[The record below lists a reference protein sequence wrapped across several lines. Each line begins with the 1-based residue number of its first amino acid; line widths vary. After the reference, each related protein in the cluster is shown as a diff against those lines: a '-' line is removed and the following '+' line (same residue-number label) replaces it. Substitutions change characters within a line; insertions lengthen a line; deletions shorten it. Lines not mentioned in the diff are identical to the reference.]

1 MKKMAKIICSYR
13 AVGGNYNSPRDSMR
27 MITGEEMKNARQK
40 IGKTQ
45 EQLAD
50 EMDYSPRQLSR
61 FENNENLERYDKF
74 LQLVVTLE
82 LYRPVEKTKEEKTE
96 VDE

>member
-1 MKKMAKIICSYR
+1 
-13 AVGGNYNSPRDSMR
+13 
-27 MITGEEMKNARQK
+27 
-40 IGKTQ
+40 
-45 EQLAD
+45 LAD

>member
-1 MKKMAKIICSYR
+1 MS
-13 AVGGNYNSPRDSMR
+13 
-27 MITGEEMKNARQK
+27 MITGEKIKKARCK

-50 EMDYSPRQLSR
+50 EIDYSPRQLSR

-74 LQLVVTLE
+74 LRLIVALN
-82 LYRPVEKTKEEKTE
+82 LYEPVEENE
-96 VDE
+96 

>member
-1 MKKMAKIICSYR
+1 
-13 AVGGNYNSPRDSMR
+13 
-27 MITGEEMKNARQK
+27 MINGEQMKNARRR

-50 EMDYSPRQLSR
+50 EVDISQRQLSR

-74 LQLVVTLE
+74 LQLVETLG
-82 LYRPVEKTKEEKTE
+82 LYEPVKKEKKE
-96 VDE
+96 VD